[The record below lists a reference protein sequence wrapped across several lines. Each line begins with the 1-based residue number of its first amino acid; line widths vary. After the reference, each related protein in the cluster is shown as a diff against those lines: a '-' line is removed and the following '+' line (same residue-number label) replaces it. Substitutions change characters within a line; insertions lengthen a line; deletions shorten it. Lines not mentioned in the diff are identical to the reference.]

1 MINNNENDNNFEFK
15 DSGDKSYLEDRINSS
30 STHGSYAD
38 TYSSIAPVKSSQKP
52 TYKLIKCI
60 GFGGYGRVYDAIRS
74 DDGLPVIIKLVPKSG
89 IVNWSSKAFSL
100 LNGIGSNVN
109 SNNNNNSNNN
119 MNNNNNTAIRNNN
132 NNNNSNSNNTTNNS
146 NTNSNY
152 LPFEI
157 ECLLRLRDT
166 PGIIKIYDYFE
177 ESTCFVI
184 VMEKLNRCITLFDLT
199 NGKPFVFS
207 QNVLKK
213 IFIQLI
219 KINLAIFAKGIVH
232 RDIKPEN
239 ILVNLEDY
247 SIKLID
253 FGSAANFR
261 PKGEP
266 FREFQGTLECM
277 PPEWILSGF
286 YESEPATAWSIGV
299 TFYFTIFGRYP
310 FRTKSHIISGKFP
323 LPYSNVSNE
332 LLQFLD
338 CCFQMNS
345 VKRFSLHQLL
355 NTTWLKRYDKH

>member
-1 MINNNENDNNFEFK
+1 MHVLASNYNNYK
-15 DSGDKSYLEDRINSS
+15 SDSGDKSYLEERINSG

-38 TYSSIAPVKSSQKP
+38 TYSSVAQPIKTQQKP

-74 DDGLPVIIKLVPKSG
+74 DDGLPVIIKLIPKSG
-89 IVNWSSKAFSL
+89 IVNWSSKGYSI
-100 LNGIGSNVN
+100 LNGIGTSHHN
-109 SNNNNNSNNN
+109 SS
-119 MNNNNNTAIRNNN
+119 R
-132 NNNNSNSNNTTNNS
+132 TN
-146 NTNSNY
+146 NSNY

-166 PGIIKIYDYFE
+166 PGIIKIHDFFE

-184 VMEKLNRCITLFDLT
+184 VMEKLSRCITLFDLA
-199 NGKPFVFS
+199 NGKPFSFS
-207 QNVLKK
+207 QNILKK
-213 IFIQLI
+213 IFTQLI
-219 KINLAIFAKGIVH
+219 KINLSLYAKGIVH

-253 FGSAANFR
+253 FGSAANFKV
-261 PKGEP
+261 KGEV
-266 FREFQGTLECM
+266 FKEFQGTLECM

-286 YESEPATAWSIGV
+286 YESEPATVWSIGV

-345 VKRFSLHQLL
+345 AKRFTLHQLL
-355 NTTWLKRYDKH
+355 NTTWLKRH

>member
-1 MINNNENDNNFEFK
+1 M
-15 DSGDKSYLEDRINSS
+15 
-30 STHGSYAD
+30 
-38 TYSSIAPVKSSQKP
+38 APAKSSQKP

-74 DDGLPVIIKLVPKSG
+74 DDGLPVIIKLIPKSG
-89 IVNWSSKAFSL
+89 IVNWSSKAYSL
-100 LNGIGSNVN
+100 LNGIG
-109 SNNNNNSNNN
+109 NNNNNSHSSP
-119 MNNNNNTAIRNNN
+119 RS
-132 NNNNSNSNNTTNNS
+132 NNSS
-146 NTNSNY
+146 Y

-184 VMEKLNRCITLFDLT
+184 VMEKLPRCITLFDLT

-207 QNVLKK
+207 QNVLRK
-213 IFIQLI
+213 IFTQLI

-261 PKGEP
+261 AKGEP

-299 TFYFTIFGRYP
+299 TFYFSIFGRYP
-310 FRTKSHIISGKFP
+310 FRTKAHIISGKFP

-345 VKRFSLHQLL
+345 VKRFTLHQLL

>member
-1 MINNNENDNNFEFK
+1 
-15 DSGDKSYLEDRINSS
+15 
-30 STHGSYAD
+30 
-38 TYSSIAPVKSSQKP
+38 
-52 TYKLIKCI
+52 
-60 GFGGYGRVYDAIRS
+60 
-74 DDGLPVIIKLVPKSG
+74 VPKSG
-89 IVNWSSKAFSL
+89 IVNWSSKGYSI
-100 LNGIGSNVN
+100 LNGIGGGVHAAASRASSTN
-109 SNNNNNSNNN
+109 S
-119 MNNNNNTAIRNNN
+119 
-132 NNNNSNSNNTTNNS
+132 
-146 NTNSNY
+146 SNY

-166 PGIIKIYDYFE
+166 PGIIKIHDFFE

-184 VMEKLNRCITLFDLT
+184 VMEKLSRCITLFDLA
-199 NGKPFVFS
+199 NGKPFSFS
-207 QNVLKK
+207 QSILKK
-213 IFIQLI
+213 IFTQLI
-219 KINLAIFAKGIVH
+219 KINLSLYAKGIVH

-261 PKGEP
+261 TKGEP
-266 FREFQGTLECM
+266 FKEFQGTLECM

-286 YESEPATAWSIGV
+286 YESEPATVWSIGV

-345 VKRFSLHQLL
+345 TKRFSLHQLL
-355 NTTWLKRYDKH
+355 NTTWLKRH